1 MAKTATSITGTLA
14 SSVDGSATS
23 PEQKDV
29 AIPLYTKLFAEFI
42 GTFALTLV
50 IAGSVVIP
58 SASQSTVLPA
68 AVAVAGG
75 LTLMALVYSIGR
87 LSGAHVNPAV
97 TLAIALRGDFA
108 WKDVPLYWI
117 AQLIGGILAAAVLLG
132 TFGNVAHLGSTLPSP
147 ATSAAQVFVLE
158 MIMTAI
164 LVTVVLSVT
173 KEPST
178 QIGHNAGLAI
188 GAALTLCMLLGIT
201 ASGASLNP
209 ARSIGPALLSGS
221 TQLLWIYIVAP
232 MVGALIAAGIDIVIH
247 GSKRS
252 QLPYRT
258 Q

>member
-1 MAKTATSITGTLA
+1 
-14 SSVDGSATS
+14 
-23 PEQKDV
+23 
-29 AIPLYTKLFAEFI
+29 
-42 GTFALTLV
+42 V

-58 SASQSTVLPA
+58 SASQATVLPA

-75 LTLMALVYSIGR
+75 LILMALVYSIGR

-97 TLAIALRGDFA
+97 TLGIALRGNFD
-108 WKDVPLYWI
+108 WKNVPLYWI
-117 AQLIGGILAAAVLLG
+117 AQIVGGILAAAVLLG

-147 ATSAAQVFVLE
+147 VTSAAQVFIIE

-173 KEPST
+173 KEPSS

-209 ARSIGPALLSGS
+209 ARSLGPALLSGS
-221 TQLLWIYIVAP
+221 TQDLWVYIVAP
-232 MVGALIAAGIDIVIH
+232 MVGALIAAAVDGVIH

-258 Q
+258 H

>member
-1 MAKTATSITGTLA
+1 MAKTASSITGTLGTSA
-14 SSVDGSATS
+14 DGAAAT
-23 PEQKDV
+23 EQKAV
-29 AIPLYTKLFAEFI
+29 AVPIGTQLFAELV

-58 SASQSTVLPA
+58 SASQATVLPA

-75 LTLMALVYSIGR
+75 LTLMALVYSVGR

-97 TLAIALRGDFA
+97 TLGIALRGNFE
-108 WKDVPLYWI
+108 WKNVPLYWI
-117 AQLIGGILAAAVLLG
+117 AQVVGGILAAAVLLG

-147 ATSAAQVFVLE
+147 VTSVAQVFIIE
-158 MIMTAI
+158 TIMTAI

-188 GAALTLCMLLGIT
+188 GATLTLCMLLGIT

-209 ARSIGPALLSGS
+209 ARSLGPALLSGS
-221 TQLLWIYIVAP
+221 FQDLWVYIVAP
-232 MVGALIAAGIDIVIH
+232 MVGALIAAGIDSVIH
-247 GSKRS
+247 GSNRS
-252 QLPYRT
+252 QLPYKT
-258 Q
+258 H